1 MIMATLYSIER
12 YAMSV
17 SSVASIQTHFA
28 QLTDPRSDH
37 TKQHL
42 LLDIIVLAFA
52 AVLCGADSWVEVE
65 AFGEAKETWFK
76 RFLTL
81 PNGIP
86 SHDTFGEVFAR
97 LNPDEFRACFLSW
110 VQAVMTVT
118 GEQVVAIDGK
128 TVWRSHNRRLGQGP
142 IHMVSAWA
150 QTNRLVLGQF
160 KVDEK
165 SNEITAIPA
174 LLRLLDVTDCIVTI
188 DAMGTQTAIAEQ
200 IVAQGADYVLA
211 VKENQ
216 PQLAEDVSATFAE
229 AERLQFQHVPHEYTQ
244 TIDRAHGRID
254 TRECWVISRADYLE
268 ALRPADRWAG
278 LGSMAMVRATR
289 QIGSEVSVFT
299 RYYISSLAGQAARF
313 LDATRSHWGIENDLH
328 WCLDIAF
335 REDESRV
342 RVGHGAENLA
352 VLRHMAL
359 NVLKQ
364 EKTTKV
370 GLKVKRHKAGWDE
383 NYLLKLLAAP

>member
-1 MIMATLYSIER
+1 MPTA
-12 YAMSV
+12 
-17 SSVASIQTHFA
+17 SVASIQTHFA

-42 LLDIIVLAFA
+42 LLDIIVIAFA
-52 AVLCGADSWVEVE
+52 AILCGADSWVEVE
-65 AFGEAKETWFK
+65 AFGEAKLAWFR
-76 RFLTL
+76 RFLPL

-86 SHDTFGEVFAR
+86 SHDTFSDVFAR
-97 LNPDEFRACFLSW
+97 LEPEEFRACFLSW

-118 GEQVVAIDGK
+118 DGQVVAIDGK
-128 TVWRSHNRRLGQGP
+128 TVRRSHDRRLGKSP

-150 QTNRLVLGQF
+150 QANRLVLGQV

-174 LLRLLDVTDCIVTI
+174 LLRLLDVTGCIVTI

-211 VKENQ
+211 VKDNQ
-216 PQLAEDVSATFAE
+216 ERLAADVSATFIE
-229 AERLQFQHVPHEYTQ
+229 AERIQFQHVPHDYAKTV
-244 TIDRAHGRID
+244 DKGHGRID
-254 TRECWVISRADYLE
+254 IRECWTLAREDYLE
-268 ALRPADRWAG
+268 ALRTADAWVG
-278 LGSMAMVRATR
+278 LRSLAMVRATR
-289 QIGSEVSVFT
+289 QIGDEISIVT
-299 RYYISSLAGQAARF
+299 RYYISSLDGQAARL
-313 LDATRSHWGIENDLH
+313 LDATRSHWSVENDLH
-328 WCLDIAF
+328 WSLDIAF

-342 RVGHGAENLA
+342 RTGHGPENLA

-364 EKTTKV
+364 EQTAKV
-370 GLKVKRHKAGWDE
+370 GIKTKRLKAGWDE
-383 NYLLKLLAAP
+383 AYLLRLLAAP